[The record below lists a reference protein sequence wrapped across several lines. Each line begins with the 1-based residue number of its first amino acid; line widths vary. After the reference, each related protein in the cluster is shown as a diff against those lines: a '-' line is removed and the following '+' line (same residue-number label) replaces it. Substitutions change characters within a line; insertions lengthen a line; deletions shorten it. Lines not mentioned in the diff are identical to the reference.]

1 MGRDDASYGAVIKHT
16 FAFPR
21 RETPELSGAAVAAGL
36 RSRFPRGQRR
46 DMKIRPKGLETIMQ
60 FIELNGVGLR
70 FELSGSGERALV
82 LVHEMGGSLESWDE
96 VAPRFAQSR
105 RVLRYDTRGAGLS
118 QKVRGELGLDTMADD
133 IAALLD
139 HTKIAGKVALVG
151 IAVGGAIALH
161 FATRYPLR
169 TSAVA
174 VGSPATGIAPERRA
188 AALKRLAGIETSGM
202 GFAVEESMRNG
213 YAPELRGD
221 LKRFEQFR
229 ARWLGNDPASYA
241 AVWRMLAGADM
252 QRELAGLRCP
262 VLVIGG
268 SLDRVRPPKL
278 AQAVADAIPGAR
290 YIELETG
297 HYMSVQTP
305 DLVFDRID
313 EFLKAAGA

>member
-1 MGRDDASYGAVIKHT
+1 M
-16 FAFPR
+16 
-21 RETPELSGAAVAAGL
+21 E
-36 RSRFPRGQRR
+36 
-46 DMKIRPKGLETIMQ
+46 
-60 FIELNGVGLR
+60 FIELNGVALR
-70 FELSGSGERALV
+70 YELSGKGDRTLV

-96 VAPRFAQSR
+96 VVPRFTDSR

-118 QKVRGELGLDTMADD
+118 QKARGALSLDTMAGD

-139 HTKIAGKVALVG
+139 SNGIAGKVALAG

-161 FATRYPLR
+161 FAARYPER

-188 AALKRLAGIETSGM
+188 AALERLAKIETIGM
-202 GFAVEESMRNG
+202 AFAVEDSMKNG

-221 LKRFEQFR
+221 NGRFERFR

-241 AVWRMLAGADM
+241 TVWRMLAGADM
-252 QRELAGLRCP
+252 QDELSRLRCP

-268 SLDRVRPPKL
+268 SLDRVRPPPL
-278 AQAVADAIPGAR
+278 AEAVANAIPGAR
-290 YIELETG
+290 YVEIRTG

-305 DLVFDRID
+305 GLVADCVG
-313 EFLKAAGA
+313 EFLRAVDA